1 MLTIACLSLSGGQ
14 GKTTVCVMLAR
25 YLAQQNL
32 SVLCVDADPQA
43 NLTTFLGQAIE
54 PDEPTLLEVLKGV
67 VEPSVAVYKGREENL
82 SFIPADDGLD
92 TAQDYLSSSGFG
104 AIVLK
109 QRLQKLEDFDVCL
122 IDSPP
127 QRSQMCKTII
137 GAAQH
142 VIIPA
147 EASIKGYGSLVRT
160 IDAISELKEA
170 GVTEAELIG
179 VVPFKDR
186 WVASNQTIQSKTAI
200 GDMAEEVGQDLIL
213 PSILDGEPYKKA
225 LAELST
231 LHEIGFPDR
240 AYPIEVLV
248 EKVKELLR

>member
-14 GKTTVCVMLAR
+14 GKTTVCIMLAR
-25 YLAQQNL
+25 YLAQQKL

-54 PDEPTLLEVLKGV
+54 PDEPTLLEVVKGE
-67 VEPSVAVYKGREENL
+67 VEPFVAVYEGREEHL

-92 TAQDYLSSSGFG
+92 SAQDYLSSSGFG
-104 AIVLK
+104 AMVLK
-109 QRLQKLEDFDVCL
+109 QRLQKLENFDVCL

-137 GAAQH
+137 GAAQF

-160 IDAISELKEA
+160 LDAISELKEA
-170 GVTEAELIG
+170 GVSEAKLIG

-186 WVASNQTIQSKTAI
+186 WVASSQTIQSKTSIA
-200 GDMAEEVGQDLIL
+200 DMTEEVGKDFML

-231 LHEIGFPDR
+231 PHAIGFPDH

-248 EKVKELLR
+248 QKVKELV